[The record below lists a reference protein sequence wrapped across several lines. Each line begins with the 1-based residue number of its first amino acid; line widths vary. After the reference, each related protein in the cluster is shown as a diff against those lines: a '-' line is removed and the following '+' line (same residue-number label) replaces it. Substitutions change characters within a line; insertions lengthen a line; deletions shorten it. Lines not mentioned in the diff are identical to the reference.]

1 MIQPKKILRM
11 TESLC
16 PVCLDKIPAKHVLI
30 DGDVYLQK
38 MCAEHGNFST
48 IIWRGDGELDYSA
61 WEKEKL
67 RAHPQVCLTEVEK
80 GCPYDCGICAEHRQ
94 QTCCVVL
101 EVTERCNL
109 SCNFCFASSG
119 GEKTD
124 PSFEQIRK
132 WLEHLAEAGKPFIH
146 LSGGEPTVRNDLPEI
161 ISLANQM
168 GFPYIQLNTNGL
180 RLSLDPEYVRRLK
193 EAGLS
198 SVFMQ
203 FDGTRDEVYLQ
214 FRGRSLLA
222 VKDKTIQNCSDNHLG
237 IVLVPTIVPG
247 VNAVNIWCMKKLWI
261 MNLLRTVRRSLS
273 GPRPMQQT

>member
-1 MIQPKKILRM
+1 
-11 TESLC
+11 
-16 PVCLDKIPAKHVLI
+16 
-30 DGDVYLQK
+30 

-80 GCPYDCGICAEHRQ
+80 DCPYDCGICAEHRQ

-109 SCNFCFASSG
+109 NCNFCFASSG
-119 GEKTD
+119 GEKKD
-124 PSFEQIRK
+124 SSFEQIRE
-132 WLEHLAEAGKPFIH
+132 WLEHLVEAGKPFIH

-203 FDGTRDEVYLQ
+203 FDGTRDEIYLQ
-214 FRGRSLLA
+214 LKGRSLLA
-222 VKDKTIQNCSDNHLG
+222 VKDKAIQNCSDNHLG